1 LAALKDWTM
10 AQVTSSAFLHF

>member
-1 LAALKDWTM
+1 M